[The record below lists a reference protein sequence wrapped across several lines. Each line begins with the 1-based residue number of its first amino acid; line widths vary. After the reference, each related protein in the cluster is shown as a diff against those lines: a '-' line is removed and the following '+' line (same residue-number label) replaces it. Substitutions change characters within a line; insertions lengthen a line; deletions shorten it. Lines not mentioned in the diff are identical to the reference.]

1 MHRYWKFTASKRWD
15 QQKHKKPSSAS
26 PPPRPTGAPK
36 EALQEQ
42 LAGLRRKAAFRRVS
56 RRNAPEAAQGRFL
69 HTLRLHAQ
77 AMLHGLASNAGT
89 LCRSVA
95 WLHALWNNGLALA
108 LALARER
115 RLCIRACAKLC
126 CPQVYNIWRI
136 LQMRLAAPRAHPRAH
151 LRRAVLQQGRQ
162 GARKERAR
170 GTPVPAMSHMTM
182 S

>member
-15 QQKHKKPSSAS
+15 QQKHKKPSSAP

-56 RRNAPEAAQGRFL
+56 RRNAPEAAQGRYL
-69 HTLRLHAQ
+69 HTLRLHTQ
-77 AMLHGLASNAGT
+77 AMLHVLAGKAGT

-95 WLHALWNNGLALA
+95 RVHVLWNNGLALA
-108 LALARER
+108 RER
-115 RLCIRACAKLC
+115 HLCIRAFAKMC

-136 LQMRLAAPRAHPRAH
+136 LQMRLAAPRAHPQAH
-151 LRRAVLQQGRQ
+151 LRRAALQQGQQ

-170 GTPVPAMSHMTM
+170 GTPVPAMAHMTM